1 MRQRRG
7 VALLAA
13 LWLVVAI
20 ATVALQFSMEAKER
34 RTLGIMASERGQQR
48 ALALGALAYAQ
59 AKLEYAI
66 RVAPSSSN
74 PNIARLA
81 ASDPWSSVDSL
92 YTGTVQVDSIP
103 VTIVAHDLG
112 EKLNINTATETELQ
126 QFFSFLLSDYS
137 KSTQL
142 SQAIMDWR
150 DADSVKRPSGA
161 ERDDYIKAGMLALP
175 ANTLFSDVSDLQ
187 NVMGMTPEI
196 YAQVSPYLTTRG
208 AGQINLNDAPVPVL
222 RSLPGMTDATLNQ
235 ILQLRSQGRRI
246 SQVSQIFSSPARGGR
261 PLPGQLASNAAV
273 NALQG
278 RTEVNVSQVELTIT
292 ARVGPQAQ
300 PTVLIAVVRNS
311 GTTAD
316 VQSKKW

>member
-1 MRQRRG
+1 MKPRRG

-81 ASDPWSSVDSL
+81 ASDPWSNVDSL
-92 YTGTVQVDSIP
+92 YTGTVQVDSLP
-103 VTIVAHDLG
+103 VTIVARDLG
-112 EKLNINTATETELQ
+112 EKLNINTATEAELQ
-126 QFFSFLLSDYS
+126 QFFSFLLSDYAL
-137 KSTQL
+137 STQL
-142 SQAIMDWR
+142 SQSIMDWR
-150 DADSVKRPSGA
+150 DADSVKRPNGA

-175 ANTLFSDVSDLQ
+175 ANTLFNDVSDQQ
-187 NVMGMTPEI
+187 NVMGMTPDI
-196 YAQVSPYLTTRG
+196 YAEALPYLTTRG

-246 SQVSQIFSSPARGGR
+246 SNIGEVFASAARGGR
-261 PLPGQLASNAAV
+261 PLPGQLASTAAV

-278 RTEVNVSQVELTIT
+278 RTELNVSQVELTIT

-300 PTVLIAVVRNS
+300 PTVLIAVLRNS

-316 VQSKKW
+316 VTTKKW

>member
-1 MRQRRG
+1 
-7 VALLAA
+7 
-13 LWLVVAI
+13 
-20 ATVALQFSMEAKER
+20 
-34 RTLGIMASERGQQR
+34 
-48 ALALGALAYAQ
+48 
-59 AKLEYAI
+59 
-66 RVAPSSSN
+66 
-74 PNIARLA
+74 
-81 ASDPWSSVDSL
+81 
-92 YTGTVQVDSIP
+92 
-103 VTIVAHDLG
+103 
-112 EKLNINTATETELQ
+112 
-126 QFFSFLLSDYS
+126 LSDYS

-142 SQAIMDWR
+142 SQSIMDWR

-175 ANTLFSDVSDLQ
+175 ANTLFNDVSDLQ
-187 NVMGMTPEI
+187 NVMGVTPEI
-196 YAQVSPYLTTRG
+196 YAQVAPYLTTRG

-246 SQVSQIFSSPARGGR
+246 SSVAQIFSSPARGGR
-261 PLPGQLASNAAV
+261 PLPGQLASTAAV

-300 PTVLIAVVRNS
+300 PTVLIAVLRNS

-316 VQSKKW
+316 VTTKKW

>member
-1 MRQRRG
+1 
-7 VALLAA
+7 
-13 LWLVVAI
+13 
-20 ATVALQFSMEAKER
+20 MEAKER

-74 PNIARLA
+74 PNLARLR
-81 ASDPWSSVDSL
+81 ASDPWSNVDSL

-103 VTIVAHDLG
+103 VSIVAHDLG

-126 QFFSFLLSDYS
+126 QFFSFLLGDYT

-175 ANTLFSDVSDLQ
+175 ANTLFSEVSDLQ

-246 SQVSQIFSSPARGGR
+246 SQLSQIFSSPARGGR
-261 PLPGQLASNAAV
+261 PLPGQLANQAVV

-278 RTEVNVSQVELTIT
+278 RAELDVRQVELTIT
-292 ARVGPQAQ
+292 AKVGPQAQ
-300 PTVLIAVVRNS
+300 PTVLIAVVSN
-311 GTTAD
+311 TTTNAQ
-316 VQSKKW
+316 VTAKKW